1 MISCGM
7 DAYGKSV
14 HPSRSHL
21 HDGAG
26 QSTERQMMRMQHA
39 YRVDECLL
47 VCGQPSATWAELGSP
62 RDKTIAMSTTRKLL
76 WLRHASADQARQLQ
90 AAVPSMDLEKASKS
104 WWPRPSPGRTAA
116 TVITFDR
123 LSRRNRIAQYTDSY
137 FGGPCQR
144 QSPQAHPVE
153 VAESELD
160 RRCHSGG
167 WRPGLR
173 SLGCACPSSIS
184 RRGGEGSGGSRGGGS
199 LDGEAT
205 QAAHGADKSGGA

>member
-62 RDKTIAMSTTRKLL
+62 RDKTIAMSTARKLSL
-76 WLRHASADQARQLQ
+76 IHIS
-90 AAVPSMDLEKASKS
+90 S
-104 WWPRPSPGRTAA
+104 PRDGL
-116 TVITFDR
+116 
-123 LSRRNRIAQYTDSY
+123 LSRM
-137 FGGPCQR
+137 
-144 QSPQAHPVE
+144 
-153 VAESELD
+153 
-160 RRCHSGG
+160 
-167 WRPGLR
+167 
-173 SLGCACPSSIS
+173 PSS
-184 RRGGEGSGGSRGGGS
+184 
-199 LDGEAT
+199 A
-205 QAAHGADKSGGA
+205 

>member
-14 HPSRSHL
+14 PSKQITPVRRHW
-21 HDGAG
+21 

-62 RDKTIAMSTTRKLL
+62 RDKTIAMSTARKLL

-104 WWPRPSPGRTAA
+104 WLPRPSPGRTAA
-116 TVITFDR
+116 SWISFDG
-123 LSRRNRIAQYTDSY
+123 LSRRNRIAQC
-137 FGGPCQR
+137 P
-144 QSPQAHPVE
+144 
-153 VAESELD
+153 D
-160 RRCHSGG
+160 RCLVLENSGG
-167 WRPGLR
+167 RY
-173 SLGCACPSSIS
+173 I
-184 RRGGEGSGGSRGGGS
+184 
-199 LDGEAT
+199 
-205 QAAHGADKSGGA
+205 

>member
-14 HPSRSHL
+14 PSKQITPVRRHW
-21 HDGAG
+21 

-62 RDKTIAMSTTRKLL
+62 RDKTIAMSTARKLL

-104 WWPRPSPGRTAA
+104 WLPRPSPGRTAA
-116 TVITFDR
+116 TVITFDG
-123 LSRRNRIAQYTDSY
+123 LSRRNGITVFPDTRCCNKCTVGST
-137 FGGPCQR
+137 PRPRHQR
-144 QSPQAHPVE
+144 QHHTDV
-153 VAESELD
+153 
-160 RRCHSGG
+160 
-167 WRPGLR
+167 
-173 SLGCACPSSIS
+173 LGCLTRHRHRHTLLCS
-184 RRGGEGSGGSRGGGS
+184 
-199 LDGEAT
+199 
-205 QAAHGADKSGGA
+205 